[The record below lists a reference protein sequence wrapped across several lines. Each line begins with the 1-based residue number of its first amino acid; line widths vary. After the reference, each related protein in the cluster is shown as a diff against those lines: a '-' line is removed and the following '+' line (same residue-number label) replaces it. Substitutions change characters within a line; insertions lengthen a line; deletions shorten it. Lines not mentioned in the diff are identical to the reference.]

1 MIWAFKMFFKI
12 IGYVF
17 IYTFAFVITLILL
30 PFYGIY
36 ALCGGNSLS
45 QRKRKKKMIH
55 GAAVLSGLQV
65 IYGIK
70 ALATGR

>member
-36 ALCGGNSLS
+36 TLCGGKLP
-45 QRKRKKKMIH
+45 KPKKEKEKKENDSWRSRFEWVA
-55 GAAVLSGLQV
+55 GYLWD
-65 IYGIK
+65 
-70 ALATGR
+70 

>member
-36 ALCGGNSLS
+36 ALCGGKLP
-45 QRKRKKKMIH
+45 KPKKSKKQEKKH
-55 GAAVLSGLQV
+55 
-65 IYGIK
+65 
-70 ALATGR
+70 

>member
-45 QRKRKKKMIH
+45 QRKRKKENDSWRSRFEWVA
-55 GAAVLSGLQV
+55 GYLWD
-65 IYGIK
+65 
-70 ALATGR
+70 

>member
-36 ALCGGNSLS
+36 ALCGGKLL
-45 QRKRKKKMIH
+45 KPKKEKKENDSWRSRFEWVA
-55 GAAVLSGLQV
+55 GYLWD
-65 IYGIK
+65 
-70 ALATGR
+70 

>member
-17 IYTFAFVITLILL
+17 IYTFAFVIILILL

-36 ALCGGNSLS
+36 ALCGGKLPKS
-45 QRKRKKKMIH
+45 KKAKKENDSWRSRFEWVA
-55 GAAVLSGLQV
+55 GYLWD
-65 IYGIK
+65 
-70 ALATGR
+70 

>member
-17 IYTFAFVITLILL
+17 IYTFAFVIALILL

-36 ALCGGNSLS
+36 ALCGGKLS
-45 QRKRKKKMIH
+45 KPKKEKKENDSWRSRFEWVA
-55 GAAVLSGLQV
+55 GYLWD
-65 IYGIK
+65 
-70 ALATGR
+70 

>member
-45 QRKRKKKMIH
+45 QRKRKRKMIH
-55 GAAVLSGLQV
+55 GAAVSSGLRV